1 MPSLKATERHRHI
14 IDGLNALGR
23 VEVSELCD
31 GLGVSSV
38 TIRADL
44 LYLEKAQVLRRI
56 RGGAIAVRPSRYER
70 PIDLNASLHG
80 AEKDAIATVAAEMIR
95 DGETVIIDTGS
106 TMAALAKAFPRHL
119 TDVAVVTNA
128 LNVATE
134 LSLHP
139 GVTVIVTGGTVRPR
153 LNSLVSPFGT
163 LLLAEINADVAFMSC
178 AGVETAKGFTNS
190 NWEEAEIKK
199 AMIKAANRVIFL
211 ADHSKL
217 KHVATARI
225 ATLSEADLLI
235 TDADASTETIKELR
249 AAGLEVAVV

>member
-1 MPSLKATERHRHI
+1 MKAIERHRRI
-14 IDGLNALGR
+14 IDLLQADGR
-23 VEVSELCD
+23 VDVEHLC
-31 GLGVSSV
+31 GALGVSSV
-38 TIRADL
+38 TVRADL

-80 AEKDAIATVAAEMIR
+80 EEKDAIAAVAAEMIR

-106 TMAALAKAFPRHL
+106 TMAALATAFPRSL

-128 LNVATE
+128 LNVATA
-134 LSLHP
+134 LANHP
-139 GVTVIVTGGTVRPR
+139 GVTVIVTGGTVRPQ

-178 AGVETAKGFTNS
+178 AGVEPRKGFTNS
-190 NWEEAEIKK
+190 NWQEAEIKK
-199 AMIKAANRVIFL
+199 AMIQAASRVIFL

-217 KHVATARI
+217 GHVATARI
-225 ATLSEADLLI
+225 AALEEADLLI
-235 TDADASTETIKELR
+235 TDKGASADTIRELKAS
-249 AAGLEVAVV
+249 GLEVAIA

>member
-14 IDGLNALGR
+14 IDALSSQGR
-23 VEVSELCD
+23 VDVTALCEA
-31 GLGVSSV
+31 LGVSSV
-38 TIRADL
+38 TARADL

-56 RGGAIAVRPSRYER
+56 RGGAIAVQPSRYER

-80 AEKDAIATVAAEMIR
+80 PEKHAIAAVAAAMIR

-153 LNSLVSPFGT
+153 LNSLVSPFGA

-178 AGVETAKGFTNS
+178 AGVETEKGFTNS
-190 NWEEAEIKK
+190 NWQEAEIKK
-199 AMIKAANRVIFL
+199 AMIKAASRIIFL

-225 ATLSEADLLI
+225 AELGEADLLI
-235 TDADASTETIKELR
+235 TDKQASAETIKELR
-249 AAGLEVAVV
+249 AAGLEVAIA

>member
-80 AEKDAIATVAAEMIR
+80 SEKDAIASVAAEMIR

-134 LSLHP
+134 LSCIP
-139 GVTVIVTGGTVRPR
+139 A
-153 LNSLVSPFGT
+153 SP
-163 LLLAEINADVAFMSC
+163 
-178 AGVETAKGFTNS
+178 
-190 NWEEAEIKK
+190 
-199 AMIKAANRVIFL
+199 
-211 ADHSKL
+211 
-217 KHVATARI
+217 
-225 ATLSEADLLI
+225 
-235 TDADASTETIKELR
+235 
-249 AAGLEVAVV
+249 